1 MNLSNIITFIQKKVH
16 NCLLCILQGVQSVQE
31 ARGYPVAQR
40 LVRLQH
46 QDPQAG
52 AEELGGQG
60 LHQGQGHVRQ
70 RGAQHHPALGGG
82 EVAHSIMFCRVPGM
96 LPVPKQSK
104 IKPKV

>member
-1 MNLSNIITFIQKKVH
+1 M
-16 NCLLCILQGVQSVQE
+16 
-31 ARGYPVAQR
+31 AQR

-96 LPVPKQSK
+96 LPKRSK
-104 IKPKV
+104 IKPKI